1 MIDGCHVADMGLST
15 WDGLG
20 STFLLKELVQLARA
34 GLGWLLGTPLLDS
47 VSVVVD
53 RVLGMW
59 EAKANYAAR
68 SIELARAEMNFMS
81 PKRPL
86 SPVHRFRTPT
96 QPPDPSAATAPPT
109 QSRAQWSAAARR
121 SSCARSHAT

>member
-47 VSVVVD
+47 VAVVVD
-53 RVLGMW
+53 RVLGMCTGG
-59 EAKANYAAR
+59 ESALR
-68 SIELARAEMNFMS
+68 CQIELARAEMNFKPPTAHS
-81 PKRPL
+81 
-86 SPVHRFRTPT
+86 SHTPT